1 MARSRDISKVL
12 SSNSTL
18 ATDAEVAASYVA
30 QSSSIFAGKNK
41 IINGDFGIW
50 QRGTSFTPTNNSY
63 TADRFGVTFG
73 GSGTLSVS
81 QQTFTPGAAPVAGYE
96 GQFFARM
103 SVTTVSTIS
112 ALGFFQGIE
121 DVRTFANQTVTVSF
135 WAKADSA
142 RTIST
147 AFGQGFGTG
156 GSSFISGIGSTNLSV
171 TTSWTRVT
179 ATISIPSVS
188 GKTIGAGSALYFYIF
203 TGQASGLTVD
213 IWGVQV
219 EAGSIATPY
228 VDAGGGSVGAELA
241 LCQRYFES
249 NRHTS
254 SPIFGI
260 QAITNGLNGLNFIV
274 RKRAT
279 PTVRV
284 YSSVTG
290 VVNTVNNGNG
300 NVQTNITGV
309 NSYIDS
315 FQISMSG
322 TTSQMYTYYYEA
334 EIEL

>member
-1 MARSRDISKVL
+1 MTFARD
-12 SSNSTL
+12 L
-18 ATDAEVAASYVA
+18 ASFADSAS
-30 QSSSIFAGKNK
+30 QNLTFRNK

-81 QQTFTPGAAPVAGYE
+81 QQTFTPGTAPVAGYE

-103 SVTTVSTIS
+103 NVSSVSTIS

-121 DVRTFANQTVTVSF
+121 DVRTFAGQTVTVSF

-179 ATISIPSVS
+179 ATISIPSVF
-188 GKTIGAGSALYFYIF
+188 GKTIGTSSALYFYIF
-203 TGQASGLTVD
+203 TGQASGLIVD

-219 EAGSIATPY
+219 EAGPAPTPFETRPI
-228 VDAGGGSVGAELA
+228 GTELA
-241 LCQRYFES
+241 LCQRYYQALQVPQES
-249 NRHTS
+249 LGAQYSTGGGGAFYS
-254 SPIFGI
+254 VPISFL
-260 QAITNGLNGLNFIV
+260 TTM
-274 RKRAT
+274 RTT
-279 PTVRV
+279 P
-284 YSSVTG
+284 SSVTYTNVSAGNYWVIVGATAVSANSLTGQTITANKDSLAIMHVRQAGGAG
-290 VVNTVNNGNG
+290 VTSGNYYVWEAG
-300 NVQTNITGV
+300 FSLGV
-309 NSYIDS
+309 N
-315 FQISMSG
+315 
-322 TTSQMYTYYYEA
+322 A
-334 EIEL
+334 EL